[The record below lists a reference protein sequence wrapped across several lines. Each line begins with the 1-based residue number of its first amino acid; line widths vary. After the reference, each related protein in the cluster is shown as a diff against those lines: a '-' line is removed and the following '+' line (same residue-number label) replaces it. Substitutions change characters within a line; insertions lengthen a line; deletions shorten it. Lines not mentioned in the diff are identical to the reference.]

1 MYIKTAK
8 DEPWLFTVSI
18 KEKRIDSM
26 KKMTI
31 AIAICT
37 TLFLVACGK
46 SSDPESSNTTSS
58 ADTMTEQD
66 SATLS
71 EQEASPAG
79 QSAEST
85 TGTPSE
91 QAAFEAGGDSG
102 DTTQDG
108 QQ

>member
-1 MYIKTAK
+1 MALKVLIK
-8 DEPWLFTVSI
+8 D
-18 KEKRIDSM
+18 KRIDSM

-46 SSDPESSNTTSS
+46 SGDTESTDATSS
-58 ADTMTEQD
+58 TGSMTEQD

-71 EQEASPAG
+71 GQQAIPAD
-79 QSAEST
+79 QSAESAA
-85 TGTPSE
+85 GSSTPSE
-91 QAAFEAGGDSG
+91 QAAFEASGDSG
-102 DTTQDG
+102 DTTQGG